1 MSTPSDHQGSAAAHI
16 RVLVVDD
23 HAVVRDGITGLLAD
37 FDDIEV
43 AGSAAD
49 GVEALARCAEVDVDV
64 VLMDLSMP
72 GGDGV
77 TATTQILERHH
88 HVRVVALTG
97 FVEEDAIRAVVDAG
111 ASACLMKTVTADEL
125 VDAVRG
131 VVQGRSTFSSVVLPH
146 ILRRADDPIPGGGLT
161 AREHDVLTLLAAG
174 RTNREIATQLGLS
187 PGTVRVY
194 VSALLAKLG
203 VSNRT
208 EAAALALRHGL
219 IDDAP

>member
-1 MSTPSDHQGSAAAHI
+1 MNVPAGHEASAARI

-43 AGSAAD
+43 AGTAAD
-49 GVEALARCAEVDVDV
+49 GVEALARCAEAEVDV

-72 GGDGV
+72 RADGV
-77 TATTQILERHH
+77 TATTQILERHPH
-88 HVRVVALTG
+88 TRVVALTG
-97 FVEEDAIRAVVDAG
+97 FVEEEAIRAVVDAG

-131 VVQGRSTFSSVVLPH
+131 VVQGRSTFSTALLPH
-146 ILRRADDPIPGGGLT
+146 ILRRADDAIPGGGLT
-161 AREHDVLTLLAAG
+161 ARENDVLSLLAAG

-194 VSALLAKLG
+194 VSAVLAKLG

-208 EAAALALRHGL
+208 EAAALALRRGL
-219 IDDAP
+219 IDDGP